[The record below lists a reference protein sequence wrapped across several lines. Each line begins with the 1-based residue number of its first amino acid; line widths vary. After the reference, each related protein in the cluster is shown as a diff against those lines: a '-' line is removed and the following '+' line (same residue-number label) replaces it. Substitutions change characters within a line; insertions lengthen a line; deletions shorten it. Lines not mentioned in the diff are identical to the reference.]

1 MTQQVPDKINV
12 FWFLPT
18 HGDGR
23 YLGTT
28 EGGRPVDLPYLQ
40 QVALAAD
47 SLGYYGVLI
56 PTGKS
61 CEDSWLVASA
71 LAPLTRRLRYLV
83 AVRPGLQPPTLAAR
97 MAATLDRL
105 SEGRLLINVV
115 TGGDPV
121 ENKGD
126 GIFLSHSERY
136 QVTREFLDVYS
147 RLLRGEKVDYHGE
160 HIHVEGAEVLFPP
173 VQENGPPLY
182 FGGSSEAAIDVAAEQ
197 IDSYLTWGEP
207 PELVAEK
214 LAKNTRLYKA
224 VAACGKTA
232 VIDCAPLKRYELPR
246 TVRSMAVTHGVT
258 LTEGAA
264 VKLVDLVG
272 EDTVHLDSELKKI
285 ALAHRGTDAVNEH
298 EIVDMVS
305 RTAEVKPWEFVDAF
319 AARDV
324 RKCLLYLG
332 RMDSVS
338 PHALLAM
345 CTTRLR
351 ELVCARSMADRG
363 NPRGVAAALKAP
375 DWRVKNHVNWA
386 RGFTAAELRR
396 AIISSRD
403 TERAMKSG
411 ADPRSAFLDWVLA
424 VTARR

>member
-1 MTQQVPDKINV
+1 MNGMATQKKQEAPLLPVYLIVGEDALKRDTVMKRLRARLSSMGDLSFNADEFDGETAQGGDIVTACNTVPFASPVRLVEVRAADKLKKADAEQLV
-12 FWFLPT
+12 S
-18 HGDGR
+18 
-23 YLGTT
+23 YLGSPNGST
-28 EGGRPVDLPYLQ
+28 V
-40 QVALAAD
+40 LA
-47 SLGYYGVLI
+47 
-56 PTGKS
+56 
-61 CEDSWLVASA
+61 
-71 LAPLTRRLRYLV
+71 
-83 AVRPGLQPPTLAAR
+83 
-97 MAATLDRL
+97 
-105 SEGRLLINVV
+105 
-115 TGGDPV
+115 
-121 ENKGD
+121 
-126 GIFLSHSERY
+126 
-136 QVTREFLDVYS
+136 
-147 RLLRGEKVDYHGE
+147 
-160 HIHVEGAEVLFPP
+160 
-173 VQENGPPLY
+173 
-182 FGGSSEAAIDVAAEQ
+182 
-197 IDSYLTWGEP
+197 
-207 PELVAEK
+207 LVAEK

-272 EDTVHLDSELKKI
+272 EDTV
-285 ALAHRGTDAVNEH
+285 
-298 EIVDMVS
+298 VS

>member
-1 MTQQVPDKINV
+1 M
-12 FWFLPT
+12 
-18 HGDGR
+18 GDLSFNADEFDGETAQGSDIVTASTIAVR
-23 YLGTT
+23 
-28 EGGRPVDLPYLQ
+28 EPRASREVR
-40 QVALAAD
+40 AAD
-47 SLGYYGVLI
+47 R
-56 PTGKS
+56 S
-61 CEDSWLVASA
+61 CEADAERLVKS
-71 LAPLTRRLRYLV
+71 
-83 AVRPGLQPPTLAAR
+83 AVRRTAPR
-97 MAATLDRL
+97 C
-105 SEGRLLINVV
+105 
-115 TGGDPV
+115 
-121 ENKGD
+121 
-126 GIFLSHSERY
+126 
-136 QVTREFLDVYS
+136 S
-147 RLLRGEKVDYHGE
+147 R
-160 HIHVEGAEVLFPP
+160 
-173 VQENGPPLY
+173 
-182 FGGSSEAAIDVAAEQ
+182 
-197 IDSYLTWGEP
+197 
-207 PELVAEK
+207 AEK

-386 RGFTAAELRR
+386 RGFTAAEQTR
-396 AIISSRD
+396 ISSRHQ
-403 TERAMKSG
+403 RA
-411 ADPRSAFLDWVLA
+411 R
-424 VTARR
+424 

>member
-1 MTQQVPDKINV
+1 MKSLRARLSSMGDLSFNADEFDGETAQGGDIVTACNTVPFASPVRLVEVRAVDKLKKADAEQLV
-12 FWFLPT
+12 S
-18 HGDGR
+18 
-23 YLGTT
+23 YLGSPNGST
-28 EGGRPVDLPYLQ
+28 V
-40 QVALAAD
+40 LA
-47 SLGYYGVLI
+47 
-56 PTGKS
+56 
-61 CEDSWLVASA
+61 
-71 LAPLTRRLRYLV
+71 
-83 AVRPGLQPPTLAAR
+83 
-97 MAATLDRL
+97 
-105 SEGRLLINVV
+105 
-115 TGGDPV
+115 
-121 ENKGD
+121 
-126 GIFLSHSERY
+126 
-136 QVTREFLDVYS
+136 
-147 RLLRGEKVDYHGE
+147 
-160 HIHVEGAEVLFPP
+160 
-173 VQENGPPLY
+173 
-182 FGGSSEAAIDVAAEQ
+182 
-197 IDSYLTWGEP
+197 
-207 PELVAEK
+207 LVAEK